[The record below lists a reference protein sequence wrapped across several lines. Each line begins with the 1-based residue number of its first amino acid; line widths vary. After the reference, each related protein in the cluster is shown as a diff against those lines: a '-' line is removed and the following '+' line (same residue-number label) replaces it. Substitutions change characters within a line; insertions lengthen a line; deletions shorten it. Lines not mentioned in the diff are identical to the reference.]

1 VAVRLTGM
9 AYLSRALTPR
19 MPREA
24 SLEPPALMH
33 ATQVPRPFH
42 TKGSVYEDKY
52 DGWRMVAVKEAGRVR
67 LVSRNGRDHTKRFTE
82 IVQALTKLKPK
93 TFTVDGEIA
102 VFDGHLISRFEWIRH
117 LNHGDLATP
126 PLFMVFD
133 LLHLDATDYRP
144 QPLTVRRKVLEK
156 LLSRQTLILPARRL
170 RRNGLAAWAQVL
182 TRGWEGYVAKDPT
195 SPYVGG
201 RTLKWLKVKQ
211 AKYREEERGFY
222 KP

>member
-1 VAVRLTGM
+1 MARLPHITTPM
-9 AYLSRALTPR
+9 A
-19 MPREA
+19 
-24 SLEPPALMH
+24 
-33 ATQVPRPFH
+33 ATQVARAFHRPAWI
-42 TKGSVYEDKY
+42 YEEKV
-52 DGWRMVAVKEAGRVR
+52 DGWRVLAVKEAGQVR
-67 LVSRNGRDHTKRFTE
+67 LVSRNDRDHTKRFPE

-93 TFTVDGEIA
+93 TFTLDGEIA

-117 LNHGDLATP
+117 QNHGDLATP

-144 QPLTVRRKVLEK
+144 QPLTVRRKALEN
-156 LLSRQTLILPARRL
+156 LLSGQTVILPARRL

-201 RTLKWLKVKQ
+201 RTLRWLKVKIP
-211 AKYREEERGFY
+211 KYRVAARGFY